1 MAATMIRRPERASG
15 IPEVL
20 RQPKLLN
27 GKPRILDRGGGF
39 QAQLKSRSDECLS
52 RDARFRSGRS
62 PVTGAETGQLRLH
75 FGHEIW

>member
-27 GKPRILDRGGGF
+27 GKPRTLDRGGGF
-39 QAQLKSRSDECLS
+39 QAQLKSRSRRRVFAVMRGSDRGGL
-52 RDARFRSGRS
+52 
-62 PVTGAETGQLRLH
+62 L
-75 FGHEIW
+75 

>member
-15 IPEVL
+15 IPEEL
-20 RQPKLLN
+20 RRPKLLN
-27 GKPRILDRGGGF
+27 GKPRILDRGVGL

-52 RDARFRSGRS
+52 RDARFRSARS
-62 PVTGAETGQLRLH
+62 PVTGAETGAAPVY

>member
-27 GKPRILDRGGGF
+27 GKPRILSTEV
-39 QAQLKSRSDECLS
+39 AVSR
-52 RDARFRSGRS
+52 RN
-62 PVTGAETGQLRLH
+62 
-75 FGHEIW
+75 

>member
-15 IPEVL
+15 IPEGL

-27 GKPRILDRGGGF
+27 GKPRIRDRGGGF
-39 QAQLKSRSDECLS
+39 QRVLTSVFRVMRGSDRGGLLS
-52 RDARFRSGRS
+52 Q
-62 PVTGAETGQLRLH
+62 EQKLGQLRLH